1 MAAYPESLQQTLP
14 TYWMIGELQHPCL
27 MVLYIIVLFAM
38 IIQTCAGLLQGVNE
52 RLDAWLLERRGR
64 KCDPKTHAVV
74 GGATLAISMVL
85 ASFGIA
91 ALVAKGY
98 GNMAWG
104 YLVIY
109 MIPLLTIGVFKIW
122 RRTGQA

>member
-1 MAAYPESLQQTLP
+1 MADPASLAERLPTYFMIGKLASPWLMAAY
-14 TYWMIGELQHPCL
+14 I
-27 MVLYIIVLFAM
+27 VVLFAM
-38 IIQTCAGLLQGVNE
+38 IIQTCAGLLQGVIE

-64 KCDPKTHAVV
+64 KGGRLAHSILSGAVLLV
-74 GGATLAISMVL
+74 SLLL
-85 ASFGIA
+85 ASFGIT

-109 MIPLLTIGVFKIW
+109 MIPLLTVGIFRIW
-122 RRTGQA
+122 RRTDQA